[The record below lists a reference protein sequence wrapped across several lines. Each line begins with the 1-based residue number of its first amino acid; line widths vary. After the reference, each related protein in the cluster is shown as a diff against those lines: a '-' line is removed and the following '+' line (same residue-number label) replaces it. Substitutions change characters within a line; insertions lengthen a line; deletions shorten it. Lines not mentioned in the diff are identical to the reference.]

1 MQARYFIFRVGREQ
15 GDNTDVGRERKKFNC
30 ERVGEKGK
38 ADEMNQFQCPWFAFN
53 DSSLIENSHRI
64 GLRAIVR

>member
-30 ERVGEKGK
+30 ERVGKRGK
-38 ADEMNQFQCPWFAFN
+38 ADGINQFV
-53 DSSLIENSHRI
+53 I
-64 GLRAIVR
+64 GLF